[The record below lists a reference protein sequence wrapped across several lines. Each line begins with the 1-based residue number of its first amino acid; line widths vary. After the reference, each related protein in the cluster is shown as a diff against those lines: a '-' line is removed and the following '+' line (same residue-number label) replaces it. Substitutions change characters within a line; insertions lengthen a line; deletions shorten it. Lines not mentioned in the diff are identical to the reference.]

1 MQLSMTAPMDIGQE
15 FADTQLDAGE
25 EMFDL
30 GEAEKR
36 GMRHADDASL
46 SSSEDEAEEEE
57 DELLDSDEER
67 ERKTQQLEGALDGMY
82 DTYKRRMAE
91 RDAKWRAREAR
102 EKDNKNAAWAGIR
115 KDSDDSSDG
124 GDSDGEGVSARKIA
138 ARIAANT
145 EDNDD
150 ASEDGGWDVV
160 QAAKSRNDVDS
171 DSDSDYSDEEADEDL
186 EPLPSKKKRKG
197 LDGAATLITSLDD
210 GKSVV
215 KPSKAAQ
222 VWFSQDVFKGI
233 GDIDDIEDDE
243 TEDAEATDDESSTL
257 DSDGGEVRITH
268 HAKSRLLSN

>member
-1 MQLSMTAPMDIGQE
+1 MDIGQE

-36 GMRHADDASL
+36 GMRHADDASS
-46 SSSEDEAEEEE
+46 SSSEDEADEEE
-57 DELLDSDEER
+57 DELMDSDEER

-171 DSDSDYSDEEADEDL
+171 DSDSDSSDL

-197 LDGAATLITSLDD
+197 LDGSATLITSLDD
-210 GKSVV
+210 GKSAV

-233 GDIDDIEDDE
+233 GNIDDIEDDE
-243 TEDAEATDDESSTL
+243 TDDAEATDDESSTL
-257 DSDGGEVRITH
+257 DSDGDEVRIIH
-268 HAKSRLLSN
+268 HATARILEK